1 MPKSEQQS
9 SLLQESMSTQMND
22 LQSEIYNE
30 HNAQE
35 FSKRDSF
42 KCIVS
47 GSHFSLYPDIFNDGN
62 FSPLGI
68 NDISKIKEN
77 DLNELPI
84 NFY

>member
-1 MPKSEQQS
+1 
-9 SLLQESMSTQMND
+9 MSIQRND
-22 LQSEIYNE
+22 LQYEIYHE

-35 FSKRDSF
+35 FSNKESF

-47 GSHFSLYPDIFNDGN
+47 SSHFSLYPNIFNDGN

-68 NDISKIKEN
+68 NDISEIKED

-84 NFY
+84 NFYQDK